1 MIVSKI
7 VFNVYE
13 IYFLKY
19 PSLSY
24 LSRYE
29 SLAFLRII
37 KTEMEIKKMYKE
49 KKFYLQIKKTLEISR
64 RNADILR
71 SL

>member
-13 IYFLKY
+13 IYFLKH

-29 SLAFLRII
+29 GLAFLRII
-37 KTEMEIKKMYKE
+37 KTKMEIKKMYKE
-49 KKFYLQIKKTLEISR
+49 KKFYLQIKKP
-64 RNADILR
+64 
-71 SL
+71 

>member
-13 IYFLKY
+13 IYFLKC

-29 SLAFLRII
+29 GLAVLRII
-37 KTEMEIKKMYKE
+37 KTEMKIKKMYKE
-49 KKFYLQIKKTLEISR
+49 KEP
-64 RNADILR
+64 
-71 SL
+71 